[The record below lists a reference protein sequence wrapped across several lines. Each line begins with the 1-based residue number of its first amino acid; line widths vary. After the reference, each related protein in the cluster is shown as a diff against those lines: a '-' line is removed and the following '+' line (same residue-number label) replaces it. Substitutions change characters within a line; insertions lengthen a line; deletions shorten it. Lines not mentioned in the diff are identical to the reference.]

1 MMFGQLKVES
11 QSNLQNQQ
19 NLLSRHVHKDLT
31 NLVLVHKKIDKV
43 LFNMIS
49 NLQHKELSL
58 H

>member
-1 MMFGQLKVES
+1 MMFSLLKVES
-11 QSNLQNQQ
+11 QLNLQNQQ
-19 NLLSRHVHKDLT
+19 NLLSRHVHTDLT
-31 NLVLVHKKIDKV
+31 NLVLVHKKIDMV